1 MEAITKL
8 IQSLGGTIFYLF
20 AFIVSLFQTAASGED
35 YKVYTSEE
43 RIAFVSEQMENFNQ
57 IVEYAFAH
65 TDEEKR
71 IGSVLFD
78 EFGKKEKKDLAEI
91 EKVTREDIKVYR
103 YDDNK
108 WVNFKFRAGTPGF
121 SESGVYYSENEKYFD
136 PASGTEAVY
145 DESVGKYVVFLQSSY
160 MEITQIDEHYYFYE
174 TAFAIKE
181 KDCFRRQGEELK

>member
-1 MEAITKL
+1 MGAIAKFIKT
-8 IQSLGGTIFYLF
+8 LGECVFYVF
-20 AFIVSLFQTAASGED
+20 AAIVSLFQTVSTGED
-35 YKVYTSEE
+35 YKVYTSGE
-43 RIAFVSEQMENFNQ
+43 RIAFVSEQMENYNQ
-57 IVEYAFAH
+57 IVEYAFEN

-71 IGSVLFD
+71 IDSILFD
-78 EFGKKEKKDLAEI
+78 EFGKKEKKDWAEI

-103 YDDNK
+103 YDDYK

-121 SESGVYYSENEKYFD
+121 SESGVYYSENEKFFN

-181 KDCFRRQGEELK
+181 KDCFRRQGEEPK

>member
-8 IQSLGGTIFYLF
+8 IQSLGGIIFYVF

-78 EFGKKEKKDLAEI
+78 AFGKKEKRIGRKLKRLP
-91 EKVTREDIKVYR
+91 EKISRSI
-103 YDDNK
+103 
-108 WVNFKFRAGTPGF
+108 G
-121 SESGVYYSENEKYFD
+121 
-136 PASGTEAVY
+136 
-145 DESVGKYVVFLQSSY
+145 
-160 MEITQIDEHYYFYE
+160 MMITN
-174 TAFAIKE
+174 
-181 KDCFRRQGEELK
+181 G